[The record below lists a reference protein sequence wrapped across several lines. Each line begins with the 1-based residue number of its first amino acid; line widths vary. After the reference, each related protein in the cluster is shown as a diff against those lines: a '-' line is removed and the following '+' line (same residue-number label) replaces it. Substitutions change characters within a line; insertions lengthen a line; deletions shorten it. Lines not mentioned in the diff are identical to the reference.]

1 MELIPGR
8 DCGDCT
14 ICCTWPT
21 INQPEIQKVSGSTCK
36 HCVKVPL
43 TSEASSRGPD
53 AASNGEAVR
62 AVRSGCGIYDKRYPV
77 CRRYYCAWRT
87 VDIFDD
93 SWRPD
98 KSGVMPY
105 VETEGISEDF
115 DLSTGIGLML
125 VGHAAHIIRQH
136 WFQDFVVTGVMN
148 SVPLFMSL
156 PGPRG
161 HQAATVSLNT
171 EEMVEAIRR
180 GMVKDALERAL
191 KILRGW
197 KFIPAAITHTGNDVS
212 T

>member
-1 MELIPGR
+1 MWEGMELIPGR

-36 HCVKVPL
+36 HCTAK
-43 TSEASSRGPD
+43 
-53 AASNGEAVR
+53 
-62 AVRSGCGIYDKRYPV
+62 GCGIYADRYPV

-87 VDIFDD
+87 VDIFGDD
-93 SWRPD
+93 WRPD
-98 KSGVMPY
+98 KSGVLPY

-125 VGHAAHIIRQH
+125 VGHAGHIVRQK
-136 WFQDFVVTGVMN
+136 WFQDFVVTGVLS
-148 SVPLFMSL
+148 SVPLFLSL

-171 EEMVEAIRR
+171 EEMVEAIRQGR
-180 GMVKDALERAL
+180 IKDALEKAL

-197 KFIPAAITHTGNDVS
+197 KFVPATITHSGNDVS